1 MGKIYI
7 WYEFCDSWPDMD
19 NFVRQKTVA
28 GSLEFSGIALHTGS
42 ETSVRILPG
51 DPDTGYR
58 FRRTDIPG
66 RPEVE
71 ASVHNIQDTLL
82 ATSLG
87 FNGAAVK
94 TVEHLLSA
102 MAGCGVD
109 NATIEVSG
117 DEIPIMD
124 GSAAPFVRGIEIVG
138 LVDQEVPKRMLRI
151 LRKIETSEK
160 GASASLVPSEDFHV
174 SFTIDFDHPVVGRQ
188 ELDYK
193 YSPESFRKDIAFA
206 RTFGFLQDVQAMV
219 DKGLALGGSLD
230 NAVVVGEDKVLN
242 PGGLRCSMEFVR
254 HKILDTIGDLS
265 LLGIPIL
272 GSYSGHKAG
281 HRINRLLMQEVLA
294 HPDHWDLVLVEE
306 KEEGT
311 NRYLEVEAAG
321 TPISTYAL

>member
-1 MGKIYI
+1 
-7 WYEFCDSWPDMD
+7 MD
-19 NFVRQKTVA
+19 NCVRQKTVGGTIEFA
-28 GSLEFSGIALHTGS
+28 GVALHTGK

-58 FRRTDIPG
+58 FRRTDIAEH
-66 RPEVE
+66 PEVE
-71 ASVHNIQDTLL
+71 ASVHNIRDTVL

-117 DEIPIMD
+117 DELPIMD

-151 LRKIETSEK
+151 LKKIEASEN
-160 GASASLVPSEDFHV
+160 GASASLVPSETFKV
-174 SFTIDFDHPVVGRQ
+174 NFTIDFEHPVVGCQ
-188 ELDYK
+188 KLDFD
-193 YSPESFRKDIAFA
+193 YSPESFRSEIAFA
-206 RTFGFLQDVQAMV
+206 RTFGFLKDVQMMV
-219 DKGLALGGSLD
+219 DQGLALGGSLE
-230 NAVVVGEDKVLN
+230 NAVVVGDDKVLN
-242 PGGLRCSMEFVR
+242 PGGLRSPDEFVR
-254 HKILDTIGDLS
+254 HKVLDTIGDLS
-265 LLGIPIL
+265 LLGIPII
-272 GSYSGHKAG
+272 GAYSGYKAG

-306 KEEGT
+306 KEDGFSQ
-311 NRYLEVEAAG
+311 YLEVDAVDAQ
-321 TPISTYAL
+321 PSAYVL

>member
-1 MGKIYI
+1 
-7 WYEFCDSWPDMD
+7 MD
-19 NFVRQKTVA
+19 NFVRQKTLGGTV
-28 GSLEFSGIALHTGS
+28 EFAGIALHTGQ

-58 FRRTDIPG
+58 FRRTDISG
-66 RPEVE
+66 HPEVE

-109 NATIEVSG
+109 NAVIEIKG

-151 LRKIETSEK
+151 IDRIEVSEN
-160 GASASLVPSEDFHV
+160 GASASLVPSDSFQV
-174 SFTIDFDHPVVGRQ
+174 SFTIDFDHPLVGRQ
-188 ELDYK
+188 TLDFDYT
-193 YSPESFRKDIAFA
+193 PEFFMKEIAFA
-206 RTFGFLQDVQAMV
+206 RTFGFLKDVQAMV
-219 DKGLALGGSLD
+219 DKGLALGGSLE
-230 NAVVVGEDKVLN
+230 NAVVVGDDRVLN
-242 PGGLRCSMEFVR
+242 PGGLRCEDEFVR

-265 LLGIPIL
+265 LLGIPII
-272 GSYSGHKAG
+272 GAYSGYKAG
-281 HRINRLLMQEVLA
+281 HRINRLLMQEVLK
-294 HPDHWDLVLVEE
+294 HPDRWDLVLVEE
-306 KEEGT
+306 KGDGLSH
-311 NRYLEVEAAG
+311 YLQLDEEAAQQVAC
-321 TPISTYAL
+321 AL

>member
-1 MGKIYI
+1 
-7 WYEFCDSWPDMD
+7 MD
-19 NFVRQKTVA
+19 NFVRQKTV
-28 GSLEFSGIALHTGS
+28 GGNIEFSGIALHTGN

-66 RPEVE
+66 QPEVE
-71 ASVHNIQDTLL
+71 ASVHNIQDTVL

-138 LVDQEVPKRMLRI
+138 LVDQEIPKRMLRI
-151 LRKIETSEK
+151 LRKIEASEN
-160 GASASLVPSEDFHV
+160 GANASLVPSDKFHV
-174 SFTIDFDHPVVGRQ
+174 SFAIDFDHPVVGRQ
-188 ELDYK
+188 ELDFE
-193 YSPESFRKDIAFA
+193 YSPESFRSEIAYA
-206 RTFGFLQDVQAMV
+206 RTFGFLKDVQMMV
-219 DKGLALGGSLD
+219 DRGLALGGSLD
-230 NAVVVGEDKVLN
+230 NAVVVGDDKVLN
-242 PGGLRCSMEFVR
+242 PGGLRCPVEFVR

-272 GSYSGHKAG
+272 GSYSGYKAG

-306 KEEGT
+306 KEDGR
-311 NRYLEVEAAG
+311 NQYLEVDAVDVQPLA
-321 TPISTYAL
+321 YAL

>member
-1 MGKIYI
+1 M
-7 WYEFCDSWPDMD
+7 E
-19 NFVRQKTVA
+19 NFVRQKTVGGTIEFA
-28 GSLEFSGIALHTGS
+28 GVALHSGD

-58 FRRTDIPG
+58 FRRTDIAG
-66 RPEVE
+66 HPEVE
-71 ASVHNIQDTLL
+71 ASVHNIRDTLL

-94 TVEHLLSA
+94 TVEHILSA

-124 GSAAPFVRGIEIVG
+124 GSSAPFVRGIEMVG

-151 LRKIETSEK
+151 LKKIEVSED
-160 GASASLVPSEDFHV
+160 GAGASLVPADSFQV
-174 SFTIDFDHPVVGRQ
+174 SFTIDFEHPIVGCQ
-188 ELDYK
+188 KMDFVYT
-193 YSPESFRKDIAFA
+193 PESFGKEIAFA
-206 RTFGFLQDVQAMV
+206 RTFGFLEDVQMMV
-219 DKGLALGGSLD
+219 DKGLALGGSLE
-230 NAVVVGEDKVLN
+230 NAVVVGDDKVLN
-242 PGGLRCSMEFVR
+242 PGGLRSPDEFVR

-265 LLGIPIL
+265 LLGIPII
-272 GSYSGHKAG
+272 GAYTGYKAG

-306 KEEGT
+306 NEDGT
-311 NRYLEVEAAG
+311 GHYRELDTVDAQPLG
-321 TPISTYAL
+321 YAL